1 MTSGFKTAAFGA
13 LRPWFGRR
21 PAASLGPFEPRRIL
35 VIKLCCLGD
44 ILFATPV
51 VRALKNRW
59 PRAHLAYMVGA
70 YCRDLVAADPRVDE
84 IIEFNA
90 YDPGPAWVKLGRAW
104 PVIRHL
110 RKERFDLAVVL
121 HRSPLSGLM
130 AAAGGIPVRLGF
142 DWEGEGFSLTHPVPF
157 RPDAHEIDRNLDC
170 LKPLGLDT
178 ADTRTELTPSPA
190 AEAAAEALL
199 QALGAEAGGRPLI
212 AVFPAG
218 GVNPG
223 TVMVTKRWP
232 VAGYREVCAQ
242 LARRF
247 GARLLLVGN
256 RDDAAVGDELAAGW
270 AEAQPLI
277 RAEGRTPLLVLGA
290 MLRRCSLFI
299 GGDSG
304 PLHMAAAVGTPTV
317 SLFGPTDPRLLA
329 PRGEAHRVLFKSPE
343 CAPCYNPITV
353 RQGGVTVCRQGSLIC
368 LQSLTPELVLEAAA
382 ELLAGKGFRPK

>member
-1 MTSGFKTAAFGA
+1 VTSRFKTACFRLA
-13 LRPWFGRR
+13 RPWFSRR
-21 PAASLGPFEPRRIL
+21 PAASLDSFEPKRIL
-35 VIKLCCLGD
+35 VVKLCCLGD

-51 VRALKNRW
+51 VRALKARW
-59 PRAHLAYMVGA
+59 PHAHLAYMVSN

-90 YDPGPAWVKLGRAW
+90 YDPGSIPVKLARAW
-104 PVIRHL
+104 PVARQL
-110 RKERFDLAVVL
+110 RRERFDLAVIL
-121 HRSPLSGLM
+121 HRSPLAGLL
-130 AAAGGIPVRLGF
+130 AAAGRIPVRVGF

-170 LKPLGLDT
+170 LQTLGLKVT
-178 ADTRTELTPSPA
+178 DTRTELIPSPA
-190 AEAAAEALL
+190 AEAAAGVFLKTI
-199 QALGAEAGGRPLI
+199 GAESEGRPLI
-212 AVFPAG
+212 AIFPAG

-223 TVMVTKRWP
+223 TVMVTKRWT
-232 VAGYREVCAQ
+232 VAGYREVCEQ
-242 LARRF
+242 LSRRF
-247 GARLLLVGN
+247 GARLLLVGS

-277 RAEGRTPLLVLGA
+277 RAEGQTPLMVLAA
-290 MLRRCSLFI
+290 MLRRCALFI

-329 PRGEAHRVLFKSPE
+329 PRGEAHRVLFKSPD

-353 RQGGVTVCRQGSLIC
+353 RQGRVTVCRQGNLIC
-368 LQSLTPELVLEAAA
+368 LQSLTPAEVLDAAG
-382 ELLAGKGFRPK
+382 ELLAQKGFQPK

>member
-1 MTSGFKTAAFGA
+1 MTASFKTAGFNA

-21 PAASLGPFEPRRIL
+21 PAAGLDQFEPSRML

-51 VRALKNRW
+51 VRALKKRW

-70 YCRDLVAADPRVDE
+70 YCRDLVAADPAVDE

-90 YDPGPAWVKLGRAW
+90 FDPGSALAKLGRAW
-104 PVIRHL
+104 PVVRRL
-110 RKERFDLAVVL
+110 RKNRFDLAVVL
-121 HRSPLSGLM
+121 HRSPLAGLM
-130 AAAGGIPVRLGF
+130 VAAGGIPVRLGF
-142 DWEGEGFSLTHPVPF
+142 DWEGEGFSLTHPMPF

-170 LKPLGLDT
+170 LKPLGLNVS
-178 ADTRTELTPSPA
+178 DTRTELVPSPA
-190 AEAAAEALL
+190 AEAAAEAFLR
-199 QALGAEAGGRPLI
+199 AAGAEAGVRPLI

-223 TVMVTKRWP
+223 TIMVTKRWP
-232 VAGYREVCAQ
+232 VAGYREVCAR

-247 GARLLLVGN
+247 GARLLLVGS
-256 RDDAAVGDELAAGW
+256 RDDAVVGDELAAGW
-270 AEAQPLI
+270 PEDRPLI
-277 RAEGRTPLLVLGA
+277 RAEGRTPLMVLA
-290 MLRRCSLFI
+290 ALLRRCDLFI

-329 PRGEAHRVLFKSPE
+329 PRGPAHRVLFKSPA

-353 RQGGVTVCRQGSLIC
+353 RQGGVTVCRQGSLVC
-368 LQSLTPELVLEAAA
+368 LQSLAPAEVLAAA
-382 ELLAGKGFRPK
+382 EELLAEKGFRPQ